1 MDATRPPSTLVD
13 GALRRFGPG
22 RNTLDTDQEASYK
35 RHLYSLQL
43 LAIWGFFVMPNI
55 KGWNSTLFNLYHRL
69 DKQYS
74 TYPAVEHFQEN
85 ISAFERFSALRDS
98 RKAQRPLALSVNIP
112 FCANACYYC
121 TAKNI
126 VTKDRSRANQY
137 LQCLEQ
143 EIHSVAQHIA
153 GGQRIDELHVGG
165 GTPTFLNPGELRQ
178 LMKCLQDNFN
188 IVSNNF
194 THYSIDIDPRE
205 TDWSTMGVL
214 RDIGFNRVN
223 IEVQGLD
230 PKVQRAINRLQT
242 IEQTQAIVEAART
255 LQFRT
260 VSISLIYGLPQQTPR
275 SFAQAVLDVL
285 QLTPDR
291 ISLQGYQH
299 QPDKHPIQQR
309 INASELPSN
318 SEIEVILSQAVQ
330 QLEEAGYRYIGMGN
344 FALPDDDFASAQ
356 EDGTLQHGIQ
366 GYSTH
371 VNGDTIGFGV
381 SAISQLGG
389 LYYHNSHDLNDYQT
403 ACRNKQLPPALGL
416 HCTKSDQ
423 IHLAV
428 IDGLTCQFA
437 IDCRAIEQRFA
448 IDFKQYFVSQWP
460 QLESM
465 QTQGLLKI
473 NEHSIQMTTEGRL
486 YTLAV
491 CQVFDLYFKK
501 QTNKVKRPLNHVM

>member
-1 MDATRPPSTLVD
+1 
-13 GALRRFGPG
+13 
-22 RNTLDTDQEASYK
+22 
-35 RHLYSLQL
+35 
-43 LAIWGFFVMPNI
+43 MPNT
-55 KGWNSTLFNLYHRL
+55 KGWSSKLFNLYHRL

-74 TYPAVEHFQEN
+74 SYPAVEHFQQD

-126 VTKDRSRANQY
+126 VTKDRSRATQY

-143 EIHSVAQHIA
+143 EIKTVAQHI
-153 GGQRIDELHVGG
+153 GSEKKIDELHFGG

-188 IVSNNF
+188 ISSNNF

-205 TDWSTMGVL
+205 TDWSTMGAL

-242 IEQTQAIVEAART
+242 IEQTQTIVEAART

-260 VSISLIYGLPQQTPR
+260 VSISLIYGLPQQTPQ
-275 SFAQAVLDVL
+275 SFAQALLDVL
-285 QLTPDR
+285 KLTPDR
-291 ISLQGYQH
+291 VSLQGYQH

-309 INASELPSN
+309 INAAELPSTL
-318 SEIEVILSQAVQ
+318 ELEAMLSIAEQ
-330 QLEEAGYRYIGMGN
+330 QLEQAGYRYIGMGN
-344 FALPDDDFASAQ
+344 FALADDDFASAQ

-366 GYSTH
+366 GYSTSA
-371 VNGDTIGFGV
+371 NCDTVGFGV
-381 SAISQLGG
+381 SAITQLGG
-389 LYYHNSHDLNDYQT
+389 LYYHNTHDLNSYQT
-403 ACRNKQLPPALGL
+403 ACRNQQLAPALGL
-416 HCTKSDQ
+416 FCNKNDQ
-423 IHLAV
+423 INRAV
-428 IDGLTCQFA
+428 IQALTCQFA
-437 IDCRAIEQRFA
+437 VNFSDIEQRFK
-448 IDFKQYFVSQWP
+448 IDFKSYFTYLWP
-460 QLESM
+460 QLLRM
-465 QTQGLLKI
+465 QSDGLLLLSQHNLSI
-473 NEHSIQMTTEGRL
+473 NMQGRL

-491 CQVFDLYFKK
+491 CQLFDSYFA
-501 QTNKVKRPLNHVM
+501 QDNSIQLQLTHVM

>member
-1 MDATRPPSTLVD
+1 MP
-13 GALRRFGPG
+13 
-22 RNTLDTDQEASYK
+22 DT
-35 RHLYSLQL
+35 
-43 LAIWGFFVMPNI
+43 M
-55 KGWNSTLFNLYHRL
+55 GWSSKLFNLYHRL

-74 TYPAVEHFQEN
+74 SYPAAEHFQHD

-126 VTKDRSRANQY
+126 VTKDRSRAAQY

-143 EIHSVAQHIA
+143 EIQTVAQHIA
-153 GGQRIDELHVGG
+153 GDQRIDELHFGG

-178 LMKCLQDNFN
+178 LMKCLQDNFK
-188 IVSNNF
+188 IASNNF

-242 IEQTQAIVEAART
+242 IEQTQTIVEAART

-260 VSISLIYGLPQQTPR
+260 VSISLIYGLPQQTQA

-285 QLTPDR
+285 NLTPDR

-309 INASELPSN
+309 INAAELPSKTN
-318 SEIEVILSQAVQ
+318 LEHILQHTQQ
-330 QLEEAGYRYIGMGN
+330 QLVDAGYRYIGMGH

-366 GYSTH
+366 GYST
-371 VNGDTIGFGV
+371 NTSGDTVGFGV
-381 SAISQLGG
+381 SAISQLGE
-389 LYYHNSHDLNDYQT
+389 LYYYNSHDLNTYQT
-403 ACRNKQLPPALGL
+403 ACRNKQLAPAQGL
-416 HCTKSDQ
+416 FCTEDDR
-423 IHLAV
+423 IHRAV
-428 IDGLTCQFA
+428 IQALTCQFA
-437 IDCRAIEQRFA
+437 VNFSVIEQRFM
-448 IDFKQYFVSQWP
+448 IDFKRYFAAQWP

-465 QTQGLLKI
+465 QSNGLLII
-473 NEHSIQMTTEGRL
+473 NEHSLSMTAPGRL

-491 CQVFDLYFKK
+491 CQLFDNYFT
-501 QTNKVKRPLNHVM
+501 QLNTANQPLNHVM

>member
-1 MDATRPPSTLVD
+1 MSPILA
-13 GALRRFGPG
+13 
-22 RNTLDTDQEASYK
+22 
-35 RHLYSLQL
+35 L
-43 LAIWGFFVMPNI
+43 LASDQGLLDMP
-55 KGWNSTLFNLYHRL
+55 KTLGWNSKLFNLYHRL

-74 TYPAVEHFQEN
+74 SYPAVEHFQHD

-126 VTKDRSRANQY
+126 VTKDRSRATQY

-143 EIHSVAQHIA
+143 EIQTVAQHIA
-153 GGQRIDELHVGG
+153 GEQHINELHFGG

-188 IVSNNF
+188 IASNNF

-242 IEQTQAIVEAART
+242 IEQTQTIVEAART

-260 VSISLIYGLPQQTPR
+260 VSISLIYGLPQQTKQ

-285 QLTPDR
+285 KLTPDR

-309 INASELPSN
+309 INAAELPSPADL
-318 SEIEVILSQAVQ
+318 EQILKNAQQ
-330 QLEEAGYRYIGMGN
+330 QLIKAGYRYIGMGN

-366 GYSTH
+366 GYSTGAS
-371 VNGDTIGFGV
+371 GDTLGFGV
-381 SAISQLGG
+381 SSISQLGD
-389 LYYHNSHDLNDYQT
+389 LHYHNNHDLNAYQT
-403 ACRNKQLPPALGL
+403 ACRNKQLPPAQGL
-416 HCTKSDQ
+416 HCTVDDQ
-423 IHLAV
+423 IHRAV
-428 IDGLTCQFA
+428 IQALTCQFTLNFS
-437 IDCRAIEQRFA
+437 AIEQRFM
-448 IDFKQYFVSQWP
+448 IDFKRYFAAQWP

-465 QTQGLLKI
+465 QSHGLLTI
-473 NEHSIQMTTEGRL
+473 DEHHLSMTAQGRL

-491 CQVFDLYFKK
+491 CQLFDIHFSQADMLK
-501 QTNKVKRPLNHVM
+501 QPLNQVM

>member
-1 MDATRPPSTLVD
+1 ML
-13 GALRRFGPG
+13 
-22 RNTLDTDQEASYK
+22 NT
-35 RHLYSLQL
+35 
-43 LAIWGFFVMPNI
+43 
-55 KGWNSTLFNLYHRL
+55 KGWSSTLFNLYHRL

-74 TYPAVEHFQEN
+74 SYPRVEYFQQD

-126 VTKDRSRANQY
+126 VTKDRSRATQY

-143 EIHSVAQHIA
+143 EIQTIAQHIA
-153 GGQRIDELHVGG
+153 SDQPINELHFGG

-188 IVSNNF
+188 ISSNNF

-205 TDWSTMGVL
+205 TDWSTMGAL

-260 VSISLIYGLPQQTPR
+260 VSISLIYGLPQQTTQ
-275 SFAQAVLDVL
+275 SFTQAVQDVL
-285 QLTPDR
+285 KLNPDR

-299 QPDKHPIQQR
+299 QPHKHPIQQR
-309 INASELPSN
+309 INASELPPPAELEGMLSN
-318 SEIEVILSQAVQ
+318 TQQ
-330 QLEEAGYRYIGMGN
+330 QLEQAGYRYIGMGL
-344 FALPDDDFASAQ
+344 FALADDDFASAQ
-356 EDGTLQHGIQ
+356 EDGTLQHSLQ
-366 GYSTH
+366 GYSTCA
-371 VNGDTIGFGV
+371 NCDTLGFGV
-381 SAISQLGG
+381 SAISQLGQ
-389 LYYHNSHDLNDYQT
+389 LYYQNTHDLNSYQT
-403 ACRNKQLPPALGL
+403 ACRNQQLAPALGL
-416 HCTKSDQ
+416 QCDNNDQ
-423 IHLAV
+423 IHRAV
-428 IDGLTCQFA
+428 IQALTCQFA
-437 IDCRAIEQRFA
+437 VNFREIEQRFN
-448 IDFKQYFVSQWP
+448 IDFARYFAAQWP
-460 QLESM
+460 QLQRM
-465 QTQGLLKI
+465 QQDGLLQI
-473 NEHSIQMTTEGRL
+473 SADNLSMTTEGRL

-491 CQVFDLYFKK
+491 CKLFDEYAA
-501 QTNKVKRPLNHVM
+501 QDSSTHQPLTHVM